1 MKSRS
6 RALILC
12 VCAASSATPL
22 RAQSETDRVTLVVA
36 TGRPLRVRIDDRITI
51 KRVGQ
56 AVKASV
62 IDPVYAYDRIVIPAG
77 ATVTGEIVRFK
88 STSRWSRV
96 QAWLRGD
103 LTPPRTPVVRFDA
116 LVLPD
121 GSARPIATV
130 MAPGRDRISLSTTT
144 AATHED
150 GLLARGK
157 EEAAGR
163 VRDAITTA
171 KQRVRSAIG
180 AVRAPGKMQRLQDA
194 AISQLPYHPQYVNVG
209 TIYEAELTAPLSF
222 GDAVVS
228 ALTGDAVPDASSDD
242 TAPDDSVGRAV
253 PTAERPPCDN
263 RPAPA
268 SVLTARLVTPL
279 DSSTTARG
287 TRMQAVL
294 TEPVFSPAHHL
305 IYPEGT
311 TLDGE
316 VTFAKRAARLHRNGQ
331 LRFLIEQV
339 TPPRQR
345 TEPLLASLYAV
356 EASQDDRLVVDEEGG
371 AAATNS
377 KTRFIVPALA
387 VLSLRASIG
396 EGHRRFDHD
405 ADDNEPVS
413 GQGNYAGRGVA
424 GFLGLGFLG
433 AGIGQISRPAAIG
446 LGVYGAVRTLYSNV
460 LGKGHDVVFPQ
471 NTVIQVQLSPAGAAA
486 KP

>member
-56 AVKASV
+56 AVRASV

-180 AVRAPGKMQRLQDA
+180 AVRAPGKMQRLKDA

-222 GDAVVS
+222 GDADAAP
-228 ALTGDAVPDASSDD
+228 ALPDS
-242 TAPDDSVGRAV
+242 
-253 PTAERPPCDN
+253 

-331 LRFLIEQV
+331 LRFLIEHV

-387 VLSLRASIG
+387 FCRCVRRSVRATAGSTTTPTTTSRSRARVTMQVAAWPASSDLDSSVPASVKSPV
-396 EGHRRFDHD
+396 RRR
-405 ADDNEPVS
+405 S
-413 GQGNYAGRGVA
+413 GWASTARSA
-424 GFLGLGFLG
+424 R
-433 AGIGQISRPAAIG
+433 ST
-446 LGVYGAVRTLYSNV
+446 RTCSA
-460 LGKGHDVVFPQ
+460 KGTMLCFRR
-471 NTVIQVQLSPAGAAA
+471 TR
-486 KP
+486 

>member
-22 RAQSETDRVTLVVA
+22 RAQSETDRVALIVA
-36 TGRPLRVRIDDRITI
+36 AGRPLRVRIDDRITI

-56 AVKASV
+56 AVRASV

-77 ATVTGEIVRFK
+77 AAVTGEIVRFK
-88 STSRWSRV
+88 SASRWSRV
-96 QAWLRGD
+96 EAWLRGD
-103 LTPPRTPVVRFDA
+103 FTPPRTPVVRFDA

-121 GSARPIATV
+121 GSSRPIATV

-180 AVRAPGKMQRLQDA
+180 AVRAPGKMQRLKDA

-209 TIYEAELTAPLSF
+209 TIYEAELTAPLLF

-228 ALTGDAVPDASSDD
+228 ASSGDAVPDASSDD
-242 TAPDDSVGRAV
+242 AT
-253 PTAERPPCDN
+253 
-263 RPAPA
+263 PAPA
-268 SVLTARLVTPL
+268 IVLTARLVTPL

-331 LRFLIEQV
+331 LRFLIEHV

-387 VLSLRASIG
+387 FCRCVRRSVRATAGSTTTPTTTSRSRARVTMQVAAWPASSDLDSSVPASVKSPV
-396 EGHRRFDHD
+396 RRR
-405 ADDNEPVS
+405 S
-413 GQGNYAGRGVA
+413 GWASTARSA
-424 GFLGLGFLG
+424 R
-433 AGIGQISRPAAIG
+433 ST
-446 LGVYGAVRTLYSNV
+446 RTCSA
-460 LGKGHDVVFPQ
+460 KGTMLCFRR
-471 NTVIQVQLSPAGAAA
+471 TR
-486 KP
+486 